1 MISGFSSLVRAW
13 CQVVCNRI
21 GFVLCCWLLFWSC
34 VVVVS
39 WWSFHSLVISS
50 AAVSAAGLTRSWNF
64 CKSKLIL
71 PFWGTW
77 FNKYY
82 SFGFL
87 WLTNV
92 NSFENTTAFLE
103 SCILSFWS
111 GILVSYYMTL
121 CFSSFFYLIR
131 CADCS
136 FFHLGGEI
144 FRLTWLNVW
153 DSVGF
158 LSILGDTTF
167 RLLFLLFEK
176 RVIFIDFRVIYIFDF
191 VKFQKTLRSF
201 GESAIYLF
209 NIPPDQ
215 SEPEKVK
222 DGPINNI
229 NTTWGRYCS
238 LAYHALPVHQTSI
251 LVPVNLALCRIMPG

>member
-1 MISGFSSLVRAW
+1 MLLV
-13 CQVVCNRI
+13 I
-21 GFVLCCWLLFWSC
+21 ILKLCCCCFLMIFSQSRNFISC
-34 VVVVS
+34 
-39 WWSFHSLVISS
+39 SFSC
-50 AAVSAAGLTRSWNF
+50 RSDSF
-64 CKSKLIL
+64 VKFLYKSKLIL

-201 GESAIYLF
+201 RESAI
-209 NIPPDQ
+209 
-215 SEPEKVK
+215 
-222 DGPINNI
+222 
-229 NTTWGRYCS
+229 
-238 LAYHALPVHQTSI
+238 
-251 LVPVNLALCRIMPG
+251 